1 MKLNESY
8 VNCLKELDNPK
19 FQSFIVGDE
28 VVPSGALRVDK
39 EKIKPFLRDIKIQ
52 SLLDK

>member
-19 FQSFIVGDE
+19 FQSFIV
-28 VVPSGALRVDK
+28 DK
-39 EKIKPFLRDIKIQ
+39 KRLEKRN
-52 SLLDK
+52 